1 MDGFASLDNLF
12 IENPGVGVV
21 DDTLQQFAESGKF
34 LVVQAVEH
42 MNVGFDGFGRLGPWN
57 RSPSCR
63 VDVPHVCGG
72 ASHGPGTCRFELGVD
87 EQDVEFVDFV
97 DDLSALVDH
106 DIPLYL
112 VILSSIIAHSVG

>member
-1 MDGFASLDNLF
+1 MGLDGLGRGTVPRLAASTF
-12 IENPGVGVV
+12 R
-21 DDTLQQFAESGKF
+21 T
-34 LVVQAVEH
+34 
-42 MNVGFDGFGRLGPWN
+42 
-57 RSPSCR
+57 
-63 VDVPHVCGG
+63 CGG

>member
-1 MDGFASLDNLF
+1 MGLDGLGRGTVPRLAASTF
-12 IENPGVGVV
+12 RTCVV
-21 DDTLQQFAESGKF
+21 ARAT
-34 LVVQAVEH
+34 V
-42 MNVGFDGFGRLGPWN
+42 
-57 RSPSCR
+57 
-63 VDVPHVCGG
+63 
-72 ASHGPGTCRFELGVD
+72 PGTCRFELGVD

>member
-1 MDGFASLDNLF
+1 MGLDGL
-12 IENPGVGVV
+12 
-21 DDTLQQFAESGKF
+21 
-34 LVVQAVEH
+34 
-42 MNVGFDGFGRLGPWN
+42 GRGTVP
-57 RSPSCR
+57 PSCR